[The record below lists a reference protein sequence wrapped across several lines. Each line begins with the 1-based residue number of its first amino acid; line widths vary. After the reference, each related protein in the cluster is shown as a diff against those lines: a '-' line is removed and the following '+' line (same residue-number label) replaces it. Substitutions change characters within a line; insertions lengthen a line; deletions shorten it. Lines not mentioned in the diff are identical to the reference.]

1 MLRHNPVILRIEI
14 SLDRSTFHAGDL
26 HCVREDRIT
35 GIFVKLP
42 GVERIGIRIK
52 TSRSRKHH
60 VPEGRD
66 IQYSGVRSGC
76 FV

>member
-26 HCVREDRIT
+26 HRVREDRIT

-42 GVERIGIRIK
+42 GVERIGIPDKNIPL
-52 TSRSRKHH
+52 
-60 VPEGRD
+60 PEAPCTGRRD